1 MYSLNQRSDEWAW
14 RLPLALQWI
23 FPVPLLLLIFFAPE
37 SPYWLVRHGRRQDAL
52 RSLQRLGPESRGNNP
67 EKTLAM
73 IERTVEIEARI
84 RGNPKFIDLVK
95 GVDRRRTII
104 VCLMFMS
111 QNFSGNLITSQAVFF
126 FEQAGMSANFAFE
139 LGLIKSCCA
148 FLTNVGSWYL
158 TAYFRRR
165 TIYLY
170 CTAINVVV
178 LILLGVC
185 ATVPQ
190 NHSTSL
196 AQAALVFI
204 GTLVFAGGIGPVSW
218 TIIAETSSVRLRP
231 LTTGVGR
238 AAYYVAEIPLIYVN
252 ARLINPTGW
261 NLAGKCGYVW
271 GATALVCWVIAY
283 LFLPEMKHR
292 SYRELD
298 ILFEREVP
306 ARQFKY
312 TVIDVKDNE

>member
-1 MYSLNQRSDEWAW
+1 MADIPGNYSDKAVHEKLSSAEKDGQWSISEQELYDAVFAENAEHQLGVWEAAKKQPVMEAYDMFLNGKFVALPAFQKRFGDRLPNGKYSIDTKWQSGLNQAGQCGAFIG
-14 RLPLALQWI
+14 LFLAGPITNWI
-23 FPVPLLLLIFFAPE
+23 GYRWNLIFGLILMNATIFAE
-37 SPYWLVRHGRRQDAL
+37 
-52 RSLQRLGPESRGNNP
+52 
-67 EKTLAM
+67 
-73 IERTVEIEARI
+73 
-84 RGNPKFIDLVK
+84 
-95 GVDRRRTII
+95 
-104 VCLMFMS
+104 
-111 QNFSGNLITSQAVFF
+111 
-126 FEQAGMSANFAFE
+126 
-139 LGLIKSCCA
+139 LIKSCCA

-271 GATALVCWVIAY
+271 DATALVCWVIAY

>member
-1 MYSLNQRSDEWAW
+1 MADIPGNYSDKAVHEKLSSAEKDGQWSISEQELYDAVFAENAEHQLGVWEAAKKQPVMEAYDMFLNGKFVALPAFQKRFGDRLPNGKYSIDTKWQSGLNQAGQCGAFIG
-14 RLPLALQWI
+14 LFLAGPITNWI
-23 FPVPLLLLIFFAPE
+23 GYRWNLIF
-37 SPYWLVRHGRRQDAL
+37 
-52 RSLQRLGPESRGNNP
+52 
-67 EKTLAM
+67 
-73 IERTVEIEARI
+73 
-84 RGNPKFIDLVK
+84 
-95 GVDRRRTII
+95 
-104 VCLMFMS
+104 
-111 QNFSGNLITSQAVFF
+111 
-126 FEQAGMSANFAFE
+126 
-139 LGLIKSCCA
+139 GLILMNATIFAESASKTVANCA
-148 FLTNVGSWYL
+148 DISP
-158 TAYFRRR
+158 
-165 TIYLY
+165 
-170 CTAINVVV
+170 INVVV